1 MNEISYNVI
10 KAIRETEVAQALNRA
25 CQDYDRNG
33 GEERKAEMMR
43 ADEILRIQLKE
54 AGIKVF
60 DRFQEDT
67 DKGQMTVWMFRENE
81 EHKDN
86 RSAAR
91 MIEADEK
98 FRAELKGAGIKIYE
112 RSPQETARG
121 EWTVWLYRPNWNC
134 DDADDPC
141 RVALAGTTIRQ
152 NPHQVSIARPA
163 DGTPGPERLA
173 NMFKLG

>member
-1 MNEISYNVI
+1 MNELEKTIVN
-10 KAIRETEVAQALNRA
+10 AIRHSEWANKLTER
-25 CQDYDRNG
+25 CFDY
-33 GEERKAEMMR
+33 
-43 ADEILRIQLKE
+43 
-54 AGIKVF
+54 
-60 DRFQEDT
+60 
-67 DKGQMTVWMFRENE
+67 E

-98 FRAELKGAGIKIYE
+98 LRAELKGAGIKIYE
-112 RSPQETARG
+112 RSSQETARG

-173 NMFKLG
+173 NMFKLS